1 MKATSSLIEP
11 ISGGMTPPPKVDANL
26 SVVSSTTILLAM
38 ATAIA
43 ACISAKERR
52 PAAKLQADSAV
63 KCQSC
68 KYFDR
73 NLYLNCALHP
83 SSVMTEQAVDCLD
96 YCPDRQTQRVKEW
109 KQAIP
114 FANKIFPD

>member
-11 ISGGMTPPPKVDANL
+11 MYVGTTPPPKVDQSFAM
-26 SVVSSTTILLAM
+26 VGSTAILLAM

-43 ACISAKERR
+43 ACISAKKRQ
-52 PAAKLQADSAV
+52 PAAKIQPDSAL

-68 KYFDR
+68 KYFER
-73 NLYLNCALHP
+73 NLYLSCALHP
-83 SSVMTEQAVDCLD
+83 SLVMTEQAVDCLD
-96 YCPDRQTQRVKEW
+96 YCPNQQTQRVKEW

>member
-11 ISGGMTPPPKVDANL
+11 ISGGMTPPPKVDTSF
-26 SVVSSTTILLAM
+26 SVVSSTAILLAV

-43 ACISAKERR
+43 ACISAKKRQ
-52 PAAKLQADSAV
+52 PVAKLEADSAV

-83 SSVMTEQAVDCLD
+83 SSVMTELAVDCMD
-96 YCPDRQTQRVKEW
+96 YSPNQQTQRVKEW

-114 FANKIFPD
+114 FINKIFPN

>member
-1 MKATSSLIEP
+1 MKASSSLIEP
-11 ISGGMTPPPKVDANL
+11 MYGGITPPPKVDA
-26 SVVSSTTILLAM
+26 SFSMVGSTAILLAM
-38 ATAIA
+38 AAAIA

-52 PAAKLQADSAV
+52 PAAKIQPDSAV

-83 SSVMTEQAVDCLD
+83 SLVMTEEAVDCID

-109 KQAIP
+109 KQTIP
-114 FANKIFPD
+114 LIGKIFPN